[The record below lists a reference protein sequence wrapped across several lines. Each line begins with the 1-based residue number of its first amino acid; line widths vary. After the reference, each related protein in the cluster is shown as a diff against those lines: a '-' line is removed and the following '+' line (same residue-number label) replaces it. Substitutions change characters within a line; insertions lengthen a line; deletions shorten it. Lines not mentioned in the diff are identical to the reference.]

1 MTGEPVVRPEDVLP
15 DEVDRASMNGVDV
28 RKGTV
33 AAFVANARNLQ
44 RLTPGTAEHE
54 AVAAQ
59 LRSLLPALT
68 AVGVLEV
75 FEPRSP
81 ALREIVA
88 GG

>member
-1 MTGEPVVRPEDVLP
+1 MTGEPIVRPEDVLP
-15 DEVDRASMNGVDV
+15 DGVDRSLMNGVDV

-33 AAFVANARNLQ
+33 AAFVANARTLE
-44 RLTPGTAEHE
+44 RLAPGTGEYE
-54 AVAAQ
+54 AVAGQ